1 VSEPRFFNVTDGVD
15 RIGAREP
22 SMPRPVGPAVARER
36 LRTRLRELRET
47 LGLAADQVAREMFW
61 SPSKLNRIETG
72 VVTIQPIEVQA
83 LLERYGIQDKEEVST
98 LMSLAVVSRTRQWWS
113 QHRLNGEYQQFI
125 AFEAEASRINVY
137 QALCVPGLLQT
148 EEYAQA
154 ITSAIMR
161 RDAGDPDVA
170 GSVKVR
176 MNRQRGLF
184 KRLEEPN
191 PPELV
196 AFLDEAVLRRPVGGA
211 AVLRTQL
218 DHLLKVAERPQIA
231 LHVVPFKLGAHPG
244 LGGTFELL
252 ELADSEDPSVL
263 FVEAATKDSVFKDV
277 DRTGEIRENIE
288 VLKSVSLS
296 GGEALQMIRDIRD
309 SSDN

>member
-1 VSEPRFFNVTDGVD
+1 
-15 RIGAREP
+15 
-22 SMPRPVGPAVARER
+22 MPHPVGPAVARER

-47 LGLAADQVAREMFW
+47 RGLAADQVAREMFW

-98 LMSLAVVSRTRQWWS
+98 LMSLAVVSRTRHWWS

-137 QALCVPGLLQT
+137 QALFVPGLLQT

-161 RDAGDPDVA
+161 RDAQDPDVA
-170 GSVKVR
+170 ARVKVR
-176 MNRQRGLF
+176 INRQQGLF
-184 KRLEEPN
+184 KRLETAN

-211 AVLRTQL
+211 AVMRAQL
-218 DHLLKVAERPQIA
+218 DHLLKVAERPQIS

-252 ELADSEDPSVL
+252 ELAGSNDPDVL
-263 FVEAATKDSVFKDV
+263 FVEAATSDSVFKDAES
-277 DRTGEIRENIE
+277 TGEIRENIE

-296 GGEALQMIRDIRD
+296 GDDALQMIRDIRD
-309 SSDN
+309 SADA